1 VTRRPKSRLPR
12 KLPDPARDRSVPAR
26 KEPSHGDRLKD
37 AHVAGRS
44 ARFSRDDV
52 VSVTRALVRGDRA
65 ARLGLPPLSGLTEE
79 HVAAAVTLVFG
90 WDGNGTRA
98 RIAPNA
104 TIDGFRSAC
113 ARILESAQNGGRIA
127 FATARPASLLGVYR
141 ALAATA
147 SASGARVLDTV
158 QSGPVD
164 RFGHRLWWV
173 DGVAVLS
180 DGESLVALDSK
191 EAADELLFVLP
202 EPDLVVAD
210 RVFAGTAVNQGYEVI
225 AFADLDAVALAV
237 AAWRG
242 MSIRVVPVDDRRPP
256 ATYGALLEL
265 LDGAHPRS
273 PISAGPGAAGT
284 TPAR

>member
-12 KLPDPARDRSVPAR
+12 KLPDPARELSAPAP
-26 KEPSHGDRLKD
+26 KQPSRRDQLKD
-37 AHVAGRS
+37 AHLAGRS
-44 ARFSRDDV
+44 ARFSRDHV
-52 VSVTRALVRGDRA
+52 VNVTRALVRGDRD
-65 ARLGLPPLSGLTEE
+65 ARLGLPPFSGLTEE
-79 HVAAAVTLVFG
+79 HVAAAAALVFG

-98 RIAPNA
+98 RIAPSS

-113 ARILESAQNGGRIA
+113 GRILECGRTGGRIA

-141 ALAATA
+141 ARAAAA
-147 SASGARVLDTV
+147 SASGARVLSAV

-164 RFGHRLWWV
+164 RAGRRLWWI

-191 EAADELLFVLP
+191 EAAEELLFVLP

-210 RVFAGTAVNQGYEVI
+210 RVFAGTAVNHGYEVI

-237 AAWRG
+237 ASWRG
-242 MSIRVVPVDDRRPP
+242 MAIRVVPVDDGRPP
-256 ATYGALLEL
+256 GTYGALLEL
-265 LDGAHPRS
+265 LEEVSERERG
-273 PISAGPGAAGT
+273 GY
-284 TPAR
+284 PAE